1 MTEKA
6 KEARRNYYKRW
17 RSANRENIKENNRAY
32 WERRAAQDGEEIE

>member
-17 RSANRENIKENNRAY
+17 RSENRENVREYNRAY
-32 WERRAAQDGEEIE
+32 WERRAAHGGAGN